1 MSRELDKIDQE
12 LKKRIALRFKELRK
26 ESGKN
31 QTEFAYDY
39 NKDKQSQNRLEGGR
53 GATIYSINKFC
64 KALGITLSHFF
75 DSPLFQKKKATTG
88 PNQEPP
94 ANM

>member
-12 LKKRIALRFKELRK
+12 LKKKIAARFKELRM

-31 QTEFAYDY
+31 QTDFAYDY
-39 NKDKQSQNRLEGGR
+39 GKDKQTQNRLEGGR

-64 KALGITLSHFF
+64 KAMNITLSHFF
-75 DSPLFQKKKATTG
+75 DSPLFSDSKK
-88 PNQEPP
+88 
-94 ANM
+94 

>member
-12 LKKRIALRFKELRK
+12 LKKRIAMRFKELRI

-31 QTEFAYDY
+31 QTDFAYDY
-39 NKDKQSQNRLEGGR
+39 GKDKQTQNRLEGGR

-64 KALGITLSHFF
+64 KASGITLSYFF
-75 DSPLFQKKKATTG
+75 DSPLFADAKK
-88 PNQEPP
+88 
-94 ANM
+94 

>member
-12 LKKRIALRFKELRK
+12 LKKRIAMRFKELRV

-31 QTEFAYDY
+31 QTDFAYSY
-39 NKDKQSQNRLEGGR
+39 GKDKQTQNRLEGGR

-64 KALGITLSHFF
+64 KAKGITLSDFF
-75 DSPLFQKKKATTG
+75 DSPLFGEGKK
-88 PNQEPP
+88 
-94 ANM
+94 